1 MRDTLHIP
9 LRPWPTAGAVA
20 ALLLLP
26 PVLLLVGQPFYI
38 VFATRVVIYALIA
51 TSLTLLIGYG
61 GMVSFGHAAFFGA
74 GAYTV
79 AMLLPAGIV
88 SAWLLWPA
96 SLLMGGVFALVIGAL
111 SLRTRG
117 VYFIMIT
124 LAFAQTAYY
133 LVMSLRA
140 LGSDDGLT
148 LGVRPSLGFVDLN
161 SDATFYYVALAILL
175 VTLALVRALLNAPL
189 GRALQGIRDN
199 EARMEALGFATYRLR
214 LLVFV
219 IAGAAAGLGG
229 GLLASLNR
237 LVGPN
242 LLHWTESGLLMIMV
256 ILGGTR
262 RLVGGALG
270 AVVLLGAEELIAERT
285 IHWPLFIG
293 VVLLAVVLFAP
304 PDAGD
309 RRPTT

>member
-1 MRDTLHIP
+1 
-9 LRPWPTAGAVA
+9 
-20 ALLLLP
+20 
-26 PVLLLVGQPFYI
+26 
-38 VFATRVVIYALIA
+38 
-51 TSLTLLIGYG
+51 
-61 GMVSFGHAAFFGA
+61 
-74 GAYTV
+74 
-79 AMLLPAGIV
+79 
-88 SAWLLWPA
+88 
-96 SLLMGGVFALVIGAL
+96 
-111 SLRTRG
+111 
-117 VYFIMIT
+117 
-124 LAFAQTAYY
+124 
-133 LVMSLRA
+133 
-140 LGSDDGLT
+140 
-148 LGVRPSLGFVDLN
+148 
-161 SDATFYYVALAILL
+161 
-175 VTLALVRALLNAPL
+175 
-189 GRALQGIRDN
+189 
-199 EARMEALGFATYRLR
+199 MEALGFATYRLR

-219 IAGAAAGLGG
+219 LAGAAAGLGG

-304 PDAGD
+304 PDAGE